1 MGTINVVSTI
11 KLIHPSCVVMVKIGS
26 FYSVYG
32 KDAYLFSYLF
42 RYKIKEKEYIPICSF
57 PVSSLSKIENI
68 LEKHKVNYIV
78 VDKRRNYEE
87 EQKVIN
93 KQDNNYERVL
103 AKANESVTFMLR
115 IQRIYDMLLEER
127 DNHNID
133 KKLKEIEKVLNSDE
147 RRKI

>member
-42 RYKIKEKEYIPICSF
+42 RYKIKEKENIPICSF